1 MQKPSLPSKQFLIR
15 GGIATGIVVLIL
27 IVQTEWFLGL
37 FNKKPQ
43 AIDPNIT
50 IGNAIAKDSNGNGI
64 PDWEERLWGLD
75 PTQLYTGDM
84 SNKEIID
91 NKKRAMG
98 LTVEGDEDINETDR
112 LARQLFSIGTSLG
125 QEGATLESIN
135 AAGGSLGTSVEIK
148 KVTDK
153 YFYKDVKTIKT
164 TRTSLIA
171 YRAKLSTIIAKQNS
185 GTPDI
190 NLIIQAFETGDFST
204 LEQLKTSAVIYRQLA
219 RDFAALAVPVGVAQ
233 YHLDVINGLT
243 GVAESFDI
251 LTMLEENGI
260 IGLNGL
266 AIYKQYS
273 LKLDA
278 ALYDINNYFLEYGI
292 LN

>member
-1 MQKPSLPSKQFLIR
+1 
-15 GGIATGIVVLIL
+15 
-27 IVQTEWFLGL
+27 
-37 FNKKPQ
+37 
-43 AIDPNIT
+43 
-50 IGNAIAKDSNGNGI
+50 

-91 NKKRAMG
+91 NKKRALG

-112 LARQLFSIGTSLG
+112 LARQLFSISTSLG

-135 AAGGSLGTSVEIK
+135 AAGGSLGNSVEIK
-148 KVTDK
+148 TVTDK

-164 TRTSLIA
+164 TRASLLT
-171 YRAKLSTIIAKQNS
+171 YRTKLSAIIAKQNS

-204 LEQLKTSAVIYRQLA
+204 LEQLKTSAIIYRQMA
-219 RDFAALAVPVGVAQ
+219 RDFAALTVPVGVAQ
-233 YHLDVINGLT
+233 YHLNVINGLT

-251 LTMLEENGI
+251 LTALEENGV

-278 ALYDINNYFLEYGI
+278 ALYDINNYFSEYGI